1 MSEYSYKLD
10 HDLIKFI
17 NVFST
22 QMRIPDKIR
31 NLIIAVI
38 ALCEHNVTATI
49 NIDSLQELLSN
60 LSKNPTQK
68 RISRTQLELLFAELR
83 RQEYELATCLIWYQF
98 CGDDSTIL
106 VRLDIMSSYDDV
118 MQYAQNLAT
127 FDTDRTRAIHDAIV
141 KLFIPFELPLTAK
154 TRQKPTFEALGKKLG
169 KVVDLL
175 GNFVDTGVDEK
186 INFDDIRLQ
195 LAEIMDS
202 ISVKG
207 LALAKRLDALE
218 LQQKQEQPLLNNQ
231 LETQND
237 KTANDLTS
245 SEIKLEK
252 PEEFKE
258 ASQKTVYSKNVNE
271 NNNTEILNNSNSNT
285 NSNTNSNDNNS
296 SNTLNSNSSRQLTT
310 GYIRDLMVEA
320 KSRLVNN
327 VNIYNSNNRIRNGI
341 NSNHVNH
348 YT

>member
-1 MSEYSYKLD
+1 MDKYGYSLD
-10 HDLIKFI
+10 HDLIKFLNI
-17 NVFST
+17 FCT
-22 QMRIPDKIR
+22 QMRIPDKLR

-38 ALCEHNVTATI
+38 SLCEHNVTATI
-49 NIDSLQELLSN
+49 SIDSLQELLSN

-141 KLFIPFELPLTAK
+141 KLFIRFELPLTAK
-154 TRQKPTFEALGKKLG
+154 SRQKPTFETLGKKLG
-169 KVVDLL
+169 KITDLL
-175 GNFVDTGVDEK
+175 TNFVDAGVDEK

-218 LQQKQEQPLLNNQ
+218 LQQKQEQLLVLNTVENQ

-237 KTANDLTS
+237 KIARDLTS
-245 SEIKLEK
+245 SEIKPEKPEK
-252 PEEFKE
+252 PEEVKE
-258 ASQKTVYSKNVNE
+258 AGEVNQSQKLRGNNENSNENGNENSNE
-271 NNNTEILNNSNSNT
+271 NNNTKKLNNT
-285 NSNTNSNDNNS
+285 N
-296 SNTLNSNSSRQLTT
+296 RQLTT
-310 GYIRDLMVEA
+310 GYIRDLEIEA
-320 KSRLVNN
+320 KNRLVNS
-327 VNIYNSNNRIRNGI
+327 VNIYHSNNYSMRN
-341 NSNHVNH
+341 NVKSNTVKAH

>member
-1 MSEYSYKLD
+1 MDKYGYSLD

-38 ALCEHNVTATI
+38 SLCEHSVTATI
-49 NIDSLQELLSN
+49 SIDSLQELLSN
-60 LSKNPTQK
+60 LSKNPIQK

-98 CGDDSTIL
+98 CSDDSTIL

-141 KLFIPFELPLTAK
+141 KLFIPFELLLTAK

-169 KVVDLL
+169 KVADLL
-175 GNFVDTGVDEK
+175 VNFVDTGVDEK

-195 LAEIMDS
+195 LAEVMDS
-202 ISVKG
+202 ISSKS

-218 LQQKQEQPLLNNQ
+218 LQQKQEQLLLNNQ
-231 LETQND
+231 LGTQND
-237 KTANDLTS
+237 KIARNLTS
-245 SEIKLEK
+245 SEIKPEK
-252 PEEFKE
+252 PEEIKE
-258 ASQKTVYSKNVNE
+258 IKEVGEAGEVNQKTTYNENANE
-271 NNNTEILNNSNSNT
+271 NNNTKILHNSNSN
-285 NSNTNSNDNNS
+285 
-296 SNTLNSNSSRQLTT
+296 RQSKT
-310 GYIRDLMVEA
+310 GYIRDLEVEA
-320 KSRLVNN
+320 KDRLAKTR
-327 VNIYNSNNRIRNGI
+327 YYPNSFHAA
-341 NSNHVNH
+341 SSMKTSH